1 MDPRQD
7 ILRFPGPPKK
17 KNEVSC
23 VGPTPPQYHVSPQ
36 EIAGLIRGLLKDN
49 DGLHNS
55 IFRIEVKRQFYM
67 NPSSENGS
75 LETRPKNIP
84 KRRGSFAPKY
94 FFILD
99 LRKLG
104 AWKKF
109 QKIFSQKWGFHGDK
123 SHGDPIR
130 KKSPTKTNHQTHVV
144 TKPLMGLRNTEMTH
158 TEGAIFNK
166 PVGALLRDSHFS
178 PATFLKNTRTKVR
191 VLITT
196 VVLFLL
202 FKWFLLGFKLCQ
214 FCPKKTPSPS
224 KVGPVTIYKLA

>member
-7 ILRFPGPPKK
+7 ILRFPGPPRK

-23 VGPTPPQYHVSPQ
+23 VGPTPPQYHLSPQ

-84 KRRGSFAPKY
+84 KRGGSFAPKY

-109 QKIFSQKWGFHGDK
+109 QNIFSQMWGFHGDK

-144 TKPLMGLRNTEMTH
+144 TKTLDGFEKYRNDPYR
-158 TEGAIFNK
+158 GC
-166 PVGALLRDSHFS
+166 HFQQ
-178 PATFLKNTRTKVR
+178 TC
-191 VLITT
+191 
-196 VVLFLL
+196 
-202 FKWFLLGFKLCQ
+202 G
-214 FCPKKTPSPS
+214 
-224 KVGPVTIYKLA
+224 